1 MAKQKAF
8 CIVHATDFQVWKN
21 ETLAEVS
28 LRAKCVSFENGF
40 DGILMY
46 YSAEVELM
54 CAISEWLFVCLESMA
69 IVTRVESFRPSAL
82 PLRT

>member
-1 MAKQKAF
+1 MAKQKSF

-21 ETLAEVS
+21 ETPAEVCR
-28 LRAKCVSFENGF
+28 RAKCSFGNGF

-54 CAISEWLFVCLESMA
+54 CSISEWLFVCLESMA
-69 IVTRVESFRPSAL
+69 IATRVESFRPSVL